1 MVRLYNENPNPKIIA
16 HIAEILRNGGII
28 IYPTD
33 TVYAIGCDM
42 YQPRA
47 IEKICRFRGLDPRKA
62 QLAIVCHDLSSVSEY
77 ARIDNSAFKLLKQN
91 LPGAFT
97 FILPGSNRLPKLFK
111 DRKTIGIRIPD
122 NNIVRA
128 ITAAL
133 GNPLMTASIK
143 DDELSEYETDPELL
157 QEKYGHMTDI
167 IINGGMGGTTA
178 STIVDCTG
186 DEPQITRQG
195 AGELTI

>member
-16 HIAEILRNGGII
+16 HIAEILRNGGIV

-42 YQPRA
+42 YQPHA
-47 IEKICRFRGLDPRKA
+47 IEKICRFRGIDPRKA
-62 QLAIVCHDLSSVSEY
+62 QLSIICHDLSSVSEY
-77 ARIDNSAFKLLKQN
+77 ARIDNAAFKLLKRN

-97 FILPGSNRLPKLFK
+97 FILPGSSRLPKLFK
-111 DRKTIGIRIPD
+111 DRKTIGVRIPD

-143 DDELSEYETDPELL
+143 DGELSEYETDPELL

-167 IINGGMGGTTA
+167 IINGGTGGTTA

-195 AGELTI
+195 AGELAV

>member
-42 YQPRA
+42 YQLRA

-77 ARIDNSAFKLLKQN
+77 ARIDNSTFKLLKQN

-167 IINGGMGGTTA
+167 IINGGTGGTTA

-195 AGELTI
+195 AGELFV

>member
-1 MVRLYNENPNPKIIA
+1 M
-16 HIAEILRNGGII
+16 
-28 IYPTD
+28 
-33 TVYAIGCDM
+33 
-42 YQPRA
+42 
-47 IEKICRFRGLDPRKA
+47 
-62 QLAIVCHDLSSVSEY
+62 SEY

-167 IINGGMGGTTA
+167 IINGGTGGTTA

-195 AGELTI
+195 AGELII

>member
-1 MVRLYNENPNPKIIA
+1 MVKLYNENPNPKIIA

-42 YQPRA
+42 FQPRA
-47 IEKICRFRGLDPRKA
+47 IEKICQFKGADPRKA
-62 QLAIVCHDLSSVSEY
+62 LLAMVCHDLSSASEY
-77 ARIDNSAFKLLKQN
+77 AKIDNQIFPILKRN

-111 DRKTIGIRIPD
+111 DRKTIGIRIPK
-122 NNIVRA
+122 NNIVSA
-128 ITAAL
+128 ITEAL

-143 DDELSEYETDPELL
+143 DLDLSEYETDPELL
-157 QEKYGHMTDI
+157 QEKYGRMTDI
-167 IINGGMGGTTA
+167 IINGGMGGTTP
-178 STIVDCTG
+178 STIVDCTSG
-186 DEPQITRQG
+186 EPQITRQG
-195 AGELTI
+195 LGILAE